1 MPGIVIVGAQWGDEG
16 KGKITDLLAEHG
28 DAVVRFQGGNNAGH
42 TIVRGEEE
50 WKLHLIPSGI
60 LYPGKR
66 CVIGNGVVID
76 PKVLIDELNAL
87 RARRID
93 VSGLRISANAH
104 LIMPY
109 HLLLDSAGEAKL
121 GSLQIGTTRRGI
133 GPCYADKAARLGIRV
148 QDLLDEKI
156 LKKKIVAAMEP
167 KRLSLRPFERDP
179 ALDLH
184 TMTEEYLTH
193 GHRLEQHIA
202 DTAKLMWEML
212 DEGKKIIFEG
222 AQGAM
227 LDIDH
232 GTYPFV
238 TSSNPLSGAACVGTG
253 VGPKSIDEIWGVAK
267 AYTTRVGAGPFPSE
281 LHDDMGEEIRK
292 RGGEFGTTTGRPRR
306 IGWLDLVALR
316 YAARLNTLTALVVTK
331 LDVLSGLDRIGV
343 CTSYS
348 GEEEAAFE
356 DFPYHQ
362 TVLHHSS
369 AKLTELRGWKQ
380 DLGEGRT
387 LSDLP
392 AGADPTPFEL
402 AQRLAAQAWGARRAW
417 FLINGASQGNLAAG
431 LALAHRGSD
440 VVVQRNAHSS
450 VIDAL
455 VLAGLRPTFVAPELD
470 AELGIAHCL
479 SEQALERALAATP
492 SAIGAWVISPT
503 YFGAVADVRALA
515 AVAHGHGVPL
525 IVDEAWGAHLA
536 FHEQLPEHAL
546 AAGADLVIS
555 STHKIVGSLTQ
566 SAMLHLGHGA
576 EALIGEG
583 IVDRAGALTESTSPS
598 SL

>member
-16 KGKITDLLAEHG
+16 KGKITDLLAESG

-42 TIVRGEEE
+42 TIVRGEQE

-76 PKVLIDELNAL
+76 PKVLIDELDAL
-87 RARRID
+87 RARRVD

-167 KRLSLRPFERDP
+167 KRLSLRPFEKDP

-184 TMTEEYLTH
+184 TMTEEYLTY

-202 DTAKLMWEML
+202 DTSKLMWEML
-212 DEGKKIIFEG
+212 DDGQTVILEG

-238 TSSNPLSGAACVGTG
+238 TSSNPLSGAACVGSG
-253 VGPKSIDEIWGVAK
+253 IGPKAIDEVWGISK

-281 LHDDMGEEIRK
+281 LHDEMGEMIRQ

-306 IGWLDLVALR
+306 TGWLDLVALR
-316 YAARLNTLTALVVTK
+316 YAARLNTLTSLVVTK
-331 LDVLSGLDRIGV
+331 LDVLSGLDRIQV
-343 CTSYS
+343 CTSYR
-348 GEEEAAFE
+348 GADGAEFE

-362 TVLHHSS
+362 TVLHHTS
-369 AKLTELRGWKQ
+369 AELTELRGWKES
-380 DLGEGRT
+380 LGECRT
-387 LSDLP
+387 VSDLP
-392 AGADPTPFEL
+392 D
-402 AQRLAAQAWGARRAW
+402 GAREYLDFIAEHS
-417 FLINGASQGNLAAG
+417 GAP
-431 LALAHRGSD
+431 
-440 VVVQRNAHSS
+440 V
-450 VIDAL
+450 
-455 VLAGLRPTFVAPELD
+455 
-470 AELGIAHCL
+470 
-479 SEQALERALAATP
+479 
-492 SAIGAWVISPT
+492 
-503 YFGAVADVRALA
+503 
-515 AVAHGHGVPL
+515 
-525 IVDEAWGAHLA
+525 
-536 FHEQLPEHAL
+536 
-546 AAGADLVIS
+546 
-555 STHKIVGSLTQ
+555 
-566 SAMLHLGHGA
+566 
-576 EALIGEG
+576 ALIGVGPGREQTVWTEAG
-583 IVDRAGALTESTSPS
+583 RETIMGANSLRASV
-598 SL
+598 

>member
-1 MPGIVIVGAQWGDEG
+1 MEA
-16 KGKITDLLAEHG
+16 
-28 DAVVRFQGGNNAGH
+28 
-42 TIVRGEEE
+42 
-50 WKLHLIPSGI
+50 HLIPSGI

-76 PKVLIDELNAL
+76 PKVLIDELDAL
-87 RARRID
+87 RARRVD

-167 KRLSLRPFERDP
+167 KRLSLRPFEKDP

-184 TMTEEYLTH
+184 TMTEEYLTY

-202 DTAKLMWEML
+202 DTSKLMWEML
-212 DEGKKIIFEG
+212 DAGEAVILEG

-238 TSSNPLSGAACVGTG
+238 TSSNPLAGAACVGTG
-253 VGPKSIDEIWGVAK
+253 IGPKAIDEIWGISK

-281 LHDDMGEEIRK
+281 LHDEMGETIRT

-306 IGWLDLVALR
+306 TGWLDLVALR

-331 LDVLSGLDRIGV
+331 LDVLSGLDRIQV
-343 CTSYS
+343 CTSYR
-348 GEEEAAFE
+348 GADGAEFE

-362 TVLHHSS
+362 TVLHHTT
-369 AKLTELRGWKQ
+369 AELTELAGWRRIWASAARS
-380 DLGEGRT
+380 RT
-387 LSDLP
+387 CR
-392 AGADPTPFEL
+392 T
-402 AQRLAAQAWGARRAW
+402 
-417 FLINGASQGNLAAG
+417 
-431 LALAHRGSD
+431 
-440 VVVQRNAHSS
+440 
-450 VIDAL
+450 
-455 VLAGLRPTFVAPELD
+455 
-470 AELGIAHCL
+470 
-479 SEQALERALAATP
+479 ERA
-492 SAIGAWVISPT
+492 
-503 YFGAVADVRALA
+503 
-515 AVAHGHGVPL
+515 
-525 IVDEAWGAHLA
+525 
-536 FHEQLPEHAL
+536 
-546 AAGADLVIS
+546 
-555 STHKIVGSLTQ
+555 STWTS
-566 SAMLHLGHGA
+566 
-576 EALIGEG
+576 
-583 IVDRAGALTESTSPS
+583 SPS
-598 SL
+598 TPAPPSP

>member
-16 KGKITDLLAEHG
+16 KGKITDLLAEHAN
-28 DAVVRFQGGNNAGH
+28 AVARFQGGNNAGH
-42 TIVRGEEE
+42 TIVRGGEE

-60 LYPGKR
+60 LYPGKC

-76 PKVLIDELNAL
+76 PKVLIEELNAL

-167 KRLSLRPFERDP
+167 KRLSLRPFEKDP

-184 TMTEEYLTH
+184 TMTEEYLTY

-202 DTAKLMWEML
+202 DTAKLMWELL
-212 DEGKKIIFEG
+212 DDGKKVIFEG

-238 TSSNPLSGAACVGTG
+238 TSSNPLAGAACVGTG
-253 VGPKSIDEIWGVAK
+253 VGPKAIDEIWGISK

-281 LHDDMGEEIRK
+281 LHDEMGEMIRA

-306 IGWLDLVALR
+306 TGWLDLVALR
-316 YAARLNTLTALVVTK
+316 YAARLNTMTSLVITK
-331 LDVLSGLDRIGV
+331 LDVLSGLDRIQV
-343 CTSYS
+343 CTSYR
-348 GEEEAAFE
+348 GAEGPVFE

-362 TVLHHSS
+362 TVLHH
-369 AKLTELRGWKQ
+369 AEAELTELRGWEE
-380 DLGEGRT
+380 DLGECRT
-387 LSDLP
+387 PSDLP
-392 AGADPTPFEL
+392 DAAREYLEFIAEHAGAP
-402 AQRLAAQAWGARRAW
+402 
-417 FLINGASQGNLAAG
+417 
-431 LALAHRGSD
+431 
-440 VVVQRNAHSS
+440 V
-450 VIDAL
+450 AL
-455 VLAGLRPTFVAPELD
+455 VGVGPGREQVLWTDAGMQTLVAP
-470 AELGIAHCL
+470 
-479 SEQALERALAATP
+479 S
-492 SAIGAWVISPT
+492 
-503 YFGAVADVRALA
+503 
-515 AVAHGHGVPL
+515 GVPL
-525 IVDEAWGAHLA
+525 GDPTG
-536 FHEQLPEHAL
+536 
-546 AAGADLVIS
+546 
-555 STHKIVGSLTQ
+555 
-566 SAMLHLGHGA
+566 
-576 EALIGEG
+576 
-583 IVDRAGALTESTSPS
+583 
-598 SL
+598 